1 MSNSFSLL
9 NKQAR
14 TRNAA
19 RKNPF
24 NASAFAAA
32 IAASLSNSALTA
44 QELDH
49 REERLEEI
57 VVTGTLHRSRA
68 DTVLPVNLLAGEE
81 LREKLGATLGA
92 TLSEQV
98 GVNSASFGPGV
109 GAPVI
114 RGQSANR
121 VQILQGGIGN
131 IDASSVS
138 PDHANSLEPA
148 LATRIE
154 VVRGPATLLYGNG
167 AIGGVVNVIDNRIP
181 TQITEGVEGMLE
193 SRHNSVSDQ
202 QASVVLLEGSVG
214 QIAWHIDGVYRES
227 NDLEIPGFAL
237 NPALIDMSDV
247 EALEELEESR
257 GVIRN
262 TGTRSNAQS
271 LGASWILD
279 EGYVGI
285 AFNRLD
291 NQYGIPAGSHDDHD
305 EEYHDDEHHD
315 EDHDEE
321 LQEENVLVDM
331 RQDRFDLEF
340 ELPLAG
346 FFDEVHGRV
355 GLADYEHIEIEGTEI
370 GTRYTQSGMEGRV
383 ALHQVESGGRQGVV
397 GFQGSTREFAALGS
411 EAFIPAT
418 DIGAAA
424 LFTVQSLD
432 TGSML
437 FEGGARIERQ
447 TLGQV
452 GGGCDKTDT
461 TWSGSGS
468 ALWRLSD
475 ESSAIFS
482 VSRSERAATVD
493 ERYSNIQGDC
503 TELPLELMV
512 PHAATQRLEVGLPD
526 ADTERATNFE
536 FGLRKHAGE
545 ITGELNFFYNDI
557 ADYIYLANTELEYDE
572 VMVSR
577 FRQEDAS
584 FMGLEAQLSAPL
596 RRSGDHLTEVS
607 FFADYVRA
615 ELESSGDV
623 PRIPPLRAGIEV
635 QHSHVHWQAKLRWQ
649 EVQQQD
655 NVAFGELASAGYS
668 LLSAYADW
676 HFDLG
681 NREALVFLRGTNLL
695 DEEIREHPS
704 FLKEVAPGAGRA
716 WELGV
721 RFNF

>member
-1 MSNSFSLL
+1 MSSNRTVRTAHAGFFARTKSAQFNVSILSAAISASLL
-9 NKQAR
+9 STQL
-14 TRNAA
+14 AA
-19 RKNPF
+19 QD
-24 NASAFAAA
+24 
-32 IAASLSNSALTA
+32 L
-44 QELDH
+44 EH
-49 REERLEEI
+49 REEFLEEI
-57 VVTGTLHRSRA
+57 VVTATLHRSRA

-81 LREKLGATLGA
+81 LREQIGATLGA
-92 TLSEQV
+92 TLAEQV

-131 IDASSVS
+131 IDAAAVS

-154 VVRGPATLLYGNG
+154 VIRGPATLLYGNG

-181 TQITEGVEGMLE
+181 TRLTEGTKGMLE

-202 QASVVLLEGSVG
+202 QVSVGLLEGSIG
-214 QIAWHIDGVYRES
+214 QVAWHVDGVYRES
-227 NDLEIPGFAL
+227 NDLEIAGFAL
-237 NPALIDMSDV
+237 NPVLLDSADP
-247 EALEELEESR
+247 EAMEELAESR
-257 GVIRN
+257 GVVRN
-262 TGTRSNAQS
+262 TGARSNAQS
-271 LGASWILD
+271 VGASWIFED
-279 EGYVGI
+279 GYIGV

-291 NQYGIPAGSHDDHD
+291 NQYGIPAGSHTHHG
-305 EEYHDDEHHD
+305 EED
-315 EDHDEE
+315 
-321 LQEENVLVDM
+321 VLIDM
-331 RQDRFDLEF
+331 RQDRIDLEF
-340 ELPLAG
+340 ELPLSG
-346 FFDEVHGRV
+346 FFDEVHGRIGAV
-355 GLADYEHIEIEGTEI
+355 DYEHLEIEGTEI
-370 GTRYTQSGMEGRV
+370 GTRYTQSGVEGRV
-383 ALHQVESGGRQGVV
+383 ALHQVEAEGRQGVV
-397 GFQGSTREFAALGS
+397 GFQGSMREFAALGS

-418 DIGAAA
+418 DIGSLA

-432 TGSML
+432 TGSVL
-437 FEGGARIERQ
+437 FEAGARIERQ
-447 TLGQV
+447 TLDQV
-452 GGGCDKTDT
+452 SGGCDRSDT
-461 TWSGSGS
+461 SWSGSGS
-468 ALWRLSD
+468 ALWRMTEQSNL
-475 ESSAIFS
+475 IFS
-482 VSRSERAATVD
+482 VSHSERAATVD
-493 ERYSNIQGDC
+493 ERYSNVQGDC

-526 ADTERATNFE
+526 ADTEQATNFE
-536 FGLRKHAGE
+536 FGLRKHAGG

-584 FMGLEAQLSAPL
+584 FIGLEAQLSAPL

-615 ELESSGDV
+615 ELDSSGDV
-623 PRIPPLRAGIEV
+623 PRIPPLRAGIEL